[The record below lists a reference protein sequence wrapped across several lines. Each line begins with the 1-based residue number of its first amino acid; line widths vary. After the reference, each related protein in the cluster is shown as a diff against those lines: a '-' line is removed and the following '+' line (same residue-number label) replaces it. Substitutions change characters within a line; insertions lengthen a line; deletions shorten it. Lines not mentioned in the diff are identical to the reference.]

1 MLMTTLIL
9 SITNEE
15 TGFWGS
21 DTLPKVT
28 KAAGSRAESPTSS
41 SDYST
46 EALTLNNAGWTN
58 GWGPSRDPQGSVAD
72 PAMLFQGFIIRDLQ
86 KDSKGKA
93 TRFNTDK
100 ARRDG

>member
-46 EALTLNNAGWTN
+46 EALTLNNAG
-58 GWGPSRDPQGSVAD
+58 
-72 PAMLFQGFIIRDLQ
+72 
-86 KDSKGKA
+86 
-93 TRFNTDK
+93 
-100 ARRDG
+100 